1 MHKLF
6 IDWPFGFGSTTS
18 LGYIPEGYDLVE
30 KTSHKQ
36 KRLEEEI
43 KSLERQV
50 EYHSASGAA
59 ATDKLT
65 EAKKDLEKLAIPE
78 KV

>member
-1 MHKLF
+1 MYKISL
-6 IDWPFGFGSTTS
+6 DWPFGSTWS
-18 LGYIPEGYDLVE
+18 MSPFVPEGYDLVE
-30 KTSHKQ
+30 KTDHKQ

-50 EYHSASGAA
+50 EYHNASGAA
-59 ATDKLT
+59 ATDKLK
-65 EAKKDLEKLAIPE
+65 ELKKDLEKLAIPE